1 MSKNYKV
8 AWVINN
14 ILIGIILALHIFI
27 EDRIYSLGY
36 LILILTVWL
45 LEYKM
50 IKKRFLEE
58 KEFIDKMT
66 QIVTPLF
73 LIVRFVL
80 EIIYQ

>member
-58 KEFIDKMT
+58 KEFIDKMP